1 MTDPSGDAA
10 RQEVPV
16 EFDLPADIDLAADIA
31 ERAGA
36 LLLEL
41 RSGWDWAH
49 GGPDRELGRR
59 GDRESNELILTN
71 LARHRPGDCVL
82 SEESADD
89 PVRLNA
95 SRVWIV
101 DPLDG
106 TREFSMTGRPD
117 WAVHVALWEAGRGI
131 TAAAVNQPAL
141 GENYVVG
148 RTRTVHGGRGGG
160 ETDATA
166 ATSHVRP
173 ERVMLVSDSR
183 PPPFAGDVAAEAGL
197 KVESMGSA
205 GAKAMAVV
213 RGEAIAYL
221 HAGGQ
226 WEWDSAAPVGVAV
239 SAGLHASRL
248 DGAPLLYNQPR
259 PYLPDLL
266 ICYPEVADA
275 LLGALSEVQTG

>member
-1 MTDPSGDAA
+1 MPDRSADAA
-10 RQEVPV
+10 RRQVPA
-16 EFDLPADIDLAADIA
+16 EFDLSADIDLAADLA
-31 ERAGA
+31 ARAGA
-36 LLLEL
+36 LLLQL
-41 RSGWDWAH
+41 RSGWDWAD
-49 GGPDRELGRR
+49 GAPDRELGRS
-59 GDRESNELILTN
+59 GDRESNELILAG
-71 LARHRPGDCVL
+71 LAQHRPGDCVL

-89 PVRLNA
+89 PVRLGA

-117 WAVHVALWEAGRGI
+117 WAVHVALWETGKGI

-148 RTRTVHGGRGGG
+148 RTGTVHGAGSGG
-160 ETDATA
+160 ETA
-166 ATSHVRP
+166 ASPRVRA

-183 PPPFAGDVAAEAGL
+183 PPAFAAEVAAETGL
-197 KVESMGSA
+197 KVQSMGSA

-213 RGEAIAYL
+213 RGEAVAYV

-248 DGAPLLYNQPR
+248 DGSPLVYNQPR

-266 ICYPEVADA
+266 ICYPDVADA
-275 LLGALSEVQTG
+275 LLNALSEVRTG

>member
-1 MTDPSGDAA
+1 MTDRSAHHAA
-10 RQEVPV
+10 QQQVPA
-16 EFDLPADIDLAADIA
+16 EFDPASDIDLASDVA

-41 RSGWDWAH
+41 RAGWEWAD
-49 GGPDRELGRR
+49 GEPDRELGRR
-59 GDRESNELILTN
+59 GDHESNELILAS
-71 LARHRPGDCVL
+71 LARSRPGDCVL

-106 TREFSMTGRPD
+106 TREFSMTGRAD
-117 WAVHVALWEAGRGI
+117 WAVHVALWEAGTGI

-148 RTRTVHGGRGGG
+148 ATGNAGGPLSDG
-160 ETDATA
+160 ELG
-166 ATSHVRP
+166 SNSRIRP
-173 ERVMLVSDSR
+173 EPVMLVSDSR
-183 PPPFAGDVAAEAGL
+183 PPPFAGQVAAAAGL
-197 KVESMGSA
+197 QVESMGSA

-213 RGEAIAYL
+213 RGDAIAYL

-226 WEWDSAAPVGVAV
+226 WEWDSAAPVGVAA

-248 DGAPLLYNQPR
+248 DGSPLLYNQPR

-266 ICYPEVADA
+266 ICYPDVAEA

>member
-1 MTDPSGDAA
+1 MTDRQDDAA
-10 RQEVPV
+10 PQQVPA
-16 EFDLPADIDLAADIA
+16 EFDLAADIDLAADVA

-36 LLLEL
+36 LLLQL
-41 RSGWDWAH
+41 RSGWEWAD
-49 GGPDRELGRR
+49 GGADRELGRR
-59 GDRESNELILTN
+59 GDRDSNELILAR
-71 LARHRPGDCVL
+71 LAQHRPGDRVL

-89 PVRLNA
+89 PVRLSA

-148 RTRTVHGGRGGG
+148 RAAMVHGARDGG
-160 ETDATA
+160 ETVANGR
-166 ATSHVRP
+166 VCP

-183 PPPFAGDVAAEAGL
+183 PPPFAGQVAADAGL
-197 KVESMGSA
+197 KVETMGSA

-226 WEWDSAAPVGVAV
+226 WEWDSAAPVGVAL

-248 DGAPLLYNQPR
+248 DGSPLLYNQPR

-266 ICYPEVADA
+266 ICYPDVAEA
-275 LLGALSEVQTG
+275 LLRALSEVQTG

>member
-1 MTDPSGDAA
+1 MTDRSGDAA
-10 RQEVPV
+10 QQS
-16 EFDLPADIDLAADIA
+16 DLAVDIELAADVA

-36 LLLEL
+36 LLLQL
-41 RSGWDWAH
+41 RSGWDWAD

-59 GDRESNELILTN
+59 GDRESNELILAS
-71 LARHRPGDCVL
+71 LAQRRPGDCVL

-89 PVRLNA
+89 PVRLSA

-148 RTRTVHGGRGGG
+148 GTPTVLRARAGG
-160 ETDATA
+160 ETPAN
-166 ATSHVRP
+166 SHVRP

-183 PPPFAGDVAAEAGL
+183 PPPFAGDVASEAGL
-197 KVESMGSA
+197 KVVSMGSA

-226 WEWDSAAPVGVAV
+226 WEWDSAAPVGVAL

-248 DGAPLLYNQPR
+248 DGTPLMYNQPR

-266 ICYPEVADA
+266 ICYPDVAET